1 MHVQSVTFISE
12 YNQTYHISRLVII
25 VYILLCVIG
34 AQLKWISTTQTLS
47 PVKYFSKYLHQN
59 SKLKSKSK
67 DKSTNHP
74 TEQVQSCSTEAKQN
88 TTQNKTNHP
97 QEQVQSCSTEAKQ
110 TSKHYTKSQNFVSYF
125 KQ

>member
-12 YNQTYHISRLVII
+12 YNQTYHTSHLVII

-47 PVKYFSKYLHQN
+47 PVKYFSKYFHRN
-59 SKLKSKSK
+59 SKLKNKSK

-88 TTQNKTNHP
+88 TKQTQQITHPNKFNLVQQRQNKL
-97 QEQVQSCSTEAKQ
+97 
-110 TSKHYTKSQNFVSYF
+110 QNITLNL
-125 KQ
+125 KIL